1 MQWLWWEQSQPA
13 TPWDNMETDAVLFA
27 EIRDGRRPSP
37 VVRVYRWDRPS
48 VTIGRLQNEDD
59 VRAQYPDLPIVR
71 RPTGGRAVVHGDDL
85 TVSVVTR
92 DEWLPIEQKRS
103 VLSSYRQILSGVM
116 TALEMAGL
124 ETDLGLGN
132 AREAG
137 PRSIDCFASTASCD
151 VAERGTGRKVLGSAQ
166 RREHGAILQQMTLAS
181 HLDIDHNVFIRSLKS
196 CLTAPLGVERWA
208 DFVDSESV
216 LCYTYE
222 EGPQGLLRRHVAHGA

>member
-1 MQWLWWEQSQPA
+1 M
-13 TPWDNMETDAVLFA
+13 NVDAALFSD
-27 EIRDGRRPSP
+27 IRDGRRPLP

-48 VTIGRLQNEDD
+48 VTIGRLQDEDP
-59 VRAQYPDLPIVR
+59 VRALYPGLPIVR

-85 TVSVVTR
+85 TLSVITR
-92 DEWLPIEQKRS
+92 DEWLPSEEKRS
-103 VLSSYRQILSGVM
+103 VLSSYRQILAGVM
-116 TALEMAGL
+116 SALEIAGL

-151 VAERGTGRKVLGSAQ
+151 VAERLTGRKVLGSAQ

-181 HLDIDHNVFIRSLKS
+181 SLEIDHNVFTRSLKA
-196 CLTAPLGVERWA
+196 CLAKPLGVDGWA

-216 LCYTYE
+216 LCYTE
-222 EGPQGLLRRHVAHGA
+222 EQGPQGLLRRHVAHGA